1 MPHFTE
7 SLDALRRE
15 APARFLETDQFAEM
29 LSTYHK
35 LKPLALSKP
44 KSFAKQCAEYDFTRI
59 YPLMDA
65 FLAEN
70 DLSAPDRLAALAG
83 ESAPETVSF
92 ASALIDIYADSVA
105 KLTRETE
112 YDTVGN
118 SPATYFICG
127 VWANMKRGREFHPAS
142 NGITVT
148 YSQPDAYGNQSISYK
163 NKDYEMTLIFE
174 AVDKYTK
181 NLSWTAHRLLIYTL
195 MCGNRDGW
203 RGNAADFNLAD
214 YMAWSGLA
222 SRDAAYRQLKKD
234 VQSITNLKLTAESY
248 KKYFESFYITHLATE
263 ANIKKYTGE
272 VHIAFAENVRLFL
285 TQYYQLIPDWMGQLS
300 ENAYRLAYYLYYRAR
315 KAPLDEDGSFLVR
328 VEDIIQYIGLPT
340 KEEVKNRNYDEA
352 IIRPFNKAV
361 EEIESIANGSIHM
374 SFDYDNINSF
384 LAGKMTVGS
393 SKRAKS
399 AAGRP
404 NRPPKQGRPRRAPRP
419 QIPEPTASTTSLHE
433 RKSLFRARRPSK
445 PPQFRRFF
453 PYPSASVQ
461 KSTHKPLQIRKKPV
475 FSRET
480 CITSPQSGHTTSF
493 LPTSSRAA
501 ATSNRAVPTS
511 HRAKNHFP
519 PFLFSDFKAFF
530 YHFCPTLFSLWIF
543 KINYGHAPNL
553 LRRVA
558 VLYYLQKRSPK
569 GAFSHARHLRH
580 APPLPLRLPP
590 RQGHRPATALPLPE
604 PGPP

>member
-1 MPHFTE
+1 M
-7 SLDALRRE
+7 DQLRDE
-15 APARFLETDQFAEM
+15 PLRFLETEQFQEM
-29 LSTYHK
+29 LSVYRK
-35 LKPLALSKP
+35 LKPLEQENPRKFRNQLNTYDFSDIYPIMDTYLQTRALSDP
-44 KSFAKQCAEYDFTRI
+44 EAVSAVIAEAAPESVAFASTLLDIFETTVAERVQEYDV
-59 YPLMDA
+59 L
-65 FLAEN
+65 
-70 DLSAPDRLAALAG
+70 
-83 ESAPETVSF
+83 
-92 ASALIDIYADSVA
+92 
-105 KLTRETE
+105 
-112 YDTVGN
+112 GN

-203 RGNAADFNLAD
+203 RGNAADFNIAD

-315 KAPLDEDGSFLVR
+315 KAPLDEEGNFLVR

-384 LAGKMTVGS
+384 LAGKMTVGIDETMQDYAH
-393 SKRAKS
+393 KL
-399 AAGRP
+399 
-404 NRPPKQGRPRRAPRP
+404 
-419 QIPEPTASTTSLHE
+419 E
-433 RKSLFRARRPSK
+433 RARMAKQLESGKKRRRK
-445 PPQFRRFF
+445 AEPP
-453 PYPSASVQ
+453 AEA
-461 KSTHKPLQIRKKPV
+461 
-475 FSRET
+475 ET
-480 CITSPQSGHTTSF
+480 
-493 LPTSSRAA
+493 
-501 ATSNRAVPTS
+501 
-511 HRAKNHFP
+511 
-519 PFLFSDFKAFF
+519 
-530 YHFCPTLFSLWIF
+530 
-543 KINYGHAPNL
+543 
-553 LRRVA
+553 
-558 VLYYLQKRSPK
+558 
-569 GAFSHARHLRH
+569 
-580 APPLPLRLPP
+580 
-590 RQGHRPATALPLPE
+590 
-604 PGPP
+604 